1 MKIKLIDESKKEEFD
16 SLAPH
21 PIQSWQWG
29 EFRKEMGNKVI
40 RLGFY
45 DKNKLSYVCQI
56 TATKIPL
63 INLWFGTY
71 LKGSL
76 PTSQVLS
83 ALREIAKREQMVA
96 IKMEPFQAMRID
108 NREIIKKERYIHK
121 LRTLGAIS
129 GKTLFTPTT
138 FWIDLTKKEEELLQ
152 NFHPKTRYNIRLAQ
166 RSGVKIIEDNSDMA
180 FEKYIQLTRQTTA
193 RQGFFAHNEKYHRL
207 MWKHLNKF
215 QTPPIARLL
224 TAVYKGEIIVTW
236 IVFVWKNFLYYPYG
250 ASDDKYK
257 NTMASNL
264 MMWEAIRLGK
274 KLGLTTFDLW
284 GREIGKGFTRFKEGY
299 RPQLVEFLGSWDLV
313 TNPFY
318 YIYRLVEGVRWKY
331 LRIGTRLGIIKP
343 SF

>member
-1 MKIKLIDESKKEEFD
+1 
-16 SLAPH
+16 
-21 PIQSWQWG
+21 
-29 EFRKEMGNKVI
+29 
-40 RLGFY
+40 
-45 DKNKLSYVCQI
+45 
-56 TATKIPL
+56 
-63 INLWFGTY
+63 
-71 LKGSL
+71 
-76 PTSQVLS
+76 
-83 ALREIAKREQMVA
+83 
-96 IKMEPFQAMRID
+96 
-108 NREIIKKERYIHK
+108 
-121 LRTLGAIS
+121 
-129 GKTLFTPTT
+129 
-138 FWIDLTKKEEELLQ
+138 
-152 NFHPKTRYNIRLAQ
+152 
-166 RSGVKIIEDNSDMA
+166 
-180 FEKYIQLTRQTTA
+180 
-193 RQGFFAHNEKYHRL
+193 

-318 YIYRLVEGVRWKY
+318 YIYRLVEDVRWKY